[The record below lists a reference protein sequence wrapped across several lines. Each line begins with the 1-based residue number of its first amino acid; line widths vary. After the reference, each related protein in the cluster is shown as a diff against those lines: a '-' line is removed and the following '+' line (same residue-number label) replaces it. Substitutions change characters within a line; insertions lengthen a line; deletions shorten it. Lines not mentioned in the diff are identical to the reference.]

1 MNLKQLRDAARDDL
15 DDGGTRPLFIDAWLN
30 RRINQAANEAARRAR
45 LIEDSET
52 VNDGATPTPSP
63 ICVHSVT
70 QGQRTITLDARIIL
84 VKRVKLASLDL
95 PTPRQH
101 RADLDLVLP
110 GWETS
115 TQGDVVAYCTDFTK
129 GKLYFVN
136 PFPSSDTVTLTV
148 IREPLATLAADAD
161 VPEIA
166 PRYHESLLHWVRYCA
181 HSRTD
186 VEDVYDLK
194 KAQEQLA
201 LFEQEF
207 GKRSSAI
214 DETWIEREQMYDG
227 YDGTF

>member
-1 MNLKQLRDAARDDL
+1 MKLSDLLAAARDDL
-15 DDGGTRPLFIDAWLN
+15 DDKGSVPLFTDAWLT
-30 RRINQAANEAARRAR
+30 RKLNQAVMEAARRAR

-52 VNDGATPTPSP
+52 DADSVPVPVCLYT
-63 ICVHSVT
+63 VT
-70 QGQRTITLDARIIL
+70 QGQRTITLDPRIIL
-84 VKRVKLASLDL
+84 VKRVKVASQDL
-95 PTPRQH
+95 PLPKKH
-101 RADLDLVLP
+101 RADLDLLVP

-115 TQGDVVAYCTDFTK
+115 GQGDVIAYCTDYTK

-136 PFPSSDTVTLTV
+136 TFPAADSVRLTV
-148 IREPLATLAADAD
+148 IREPLYALASAND
-161 VPEIA
+161 VPEIPA
-166 PRYHESLLHWVRYCA
+166 RYHEGLLHWVRSEA

-186 VEDVYDLK
+186 TEEVYDLK

-227 YDGTF
+227 YDGSV